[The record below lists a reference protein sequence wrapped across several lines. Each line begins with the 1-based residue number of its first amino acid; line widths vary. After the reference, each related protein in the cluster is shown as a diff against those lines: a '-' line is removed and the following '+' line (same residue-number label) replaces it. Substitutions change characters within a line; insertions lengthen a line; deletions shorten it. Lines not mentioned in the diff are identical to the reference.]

1 MMRRLALAAAV
12 LALCLAGP
20 RGARAADNTL
30 VIGVAQ
36 FAASLN
42 PYISSQTVQF
52 YTVGFGTRPISAF
65 DHEGK
70 PACFLCSELPTLQ
83 NGLAK
88 IEDLGGGKRGLAVT
102 IKLKPDLMWGDGVPV
117 TANDIA
123 FTFRLGAD
131 PAAGF
136 SDIYP
141 WTRARSVEVIDDHT
155 AVLHL
160 DRTLTTYQLW
170 DYLLPEHIERPV
182 YEQSGDPLDYINH
195 TTYNAAPT
203 TPGLW
208 NGPYV
213 ISDYRSGEQVELR
226 PNPYWKGKKP
236 GLDRIVIRL
245 IENTAALQANLL
257 SGDVDMTPSGIG
269 ITTDQAVSLG
279 RDHPGQ
285 FAFFYH
291 QGLQMERIDLKREN
305 PLLAD
310 LRVRQALLLAID
322 RTTLI
327 NRLFS
332 GHASVAL
339 SWVNALDPNFTPDV
353 ATYPYDPN
361 RARALLKEA
370 GFTPGADG
378 ICRNA
383 RGDRLSFEFSTT
395 SGNRVRELSQQVM
408 QNQWKAVCIEATIR
422 NEPSRTF
429 FGVVT
434 RQRTYTGLAEYGNS
448 TRIGLVPT
456 PFYGTAGIP
465 TPQNNWNGMNVT
477 AFSDPEMDRA
487 MAAAEV
493 ELDPAKQKALWADIQ
508 RIYAAQL
515 PELPLYFR
523 EDPDVVPTWL
533 KGYAAN
539 GREDYDSYWAEDWHR

>member
-1 MMRRLALAAAV
+1 
-12 LALCLAGP
+12 
-20 RGARAADNTL
+20 
-30 VIGVAQ
+30 
-36 FAASLN
+36 
-42 PYISSQTVQF
+42 
-52 YTVGFGTRPISAF
+52 
-65 DHEGK
+65 
-70 PACFLCSELPTLQ
+70 
-83 NGLAK
+83 
-88 IEDLGGGKRGLAVT
+88 
-102 IKLKPDLMWGDGVPV
+102 
-117 TANDIA
+117 
-123 FTFRLGAD
+123 
-131 PAAGF
+131 
-136 SDIYP
+136 
-141 WTRARSVEVIDDHT
+141 
-155 AVLHL
+155 
-160 DRTLTTYQLW
+160 
-170 DYLLPEHIERPV
+170 
-182 YEQSGDPLDYINH
+182 
-195 TTYNAAPT
+195 
-203 TPGLW
+203 
-208 NGPYV
+208 
-213 ISDYRSGEQVELR
+213 
-226 PNPYWKGKKP
+226 
-236 GLDRIVIRL
+236 
-245 IENTAALQANLL
+245 
-257 SGDVDMTPSGIG
+257 
-269 ITTDQAVSLG
+269 
-279 RDHPGQ
+279 
-285 FAFFYH
+285 
-291 QGLQMERIDLKREN
+291 MERIDLKREN

-353 ATYPYDPN
+353 ATYPYDPS

-370 GFTPGADG
+370 GFAPGADG

-383 RGDRLSFEFSTT
+383 HGDRLSFEFSTT

-408 QNQWKAVCIEATIR
+408 QNQWKAVCIEATIH

-429 FGVVT
+429 FSVVT

-465 TPQNNWNGMNVT
+465 TQQNNWNGMNVT
-477 AFSDPEMDRA
+477 AFSDPDMDRA

-539 GREDYDSYWAEDWHR
+539 GKEDYDSYWAEDWHR